1 MRNFIIKIRPTRPVT
16 LNMGMRMPSWYD
28 IYSLDDRDSKEDET
42 GMLNSFSSIKKI
54 IDNELLTIPES
65 RIVIGGFSQGAAMAL
80 LTGLLSENKF
90 GGVVALSFDRL
101 NELGYLKADFNS
113 YSNMG
118 HSSSD
123 EEISDLSDFLIK
135 ILP

>member
-16 LNMGMRMPSWYD
+16 LNMGMRMSSWYD

-90 GGVVALSFDRL
+90 GGVVALS
-101 NELGYLKADFNS
+101 GYLPLRSKIES
-113 YSNMG
+113 V
-118 HSSSD
+118 SS
-123 EEISDLSDFLIK
+123 FLIRVDEK
-135 ILP
+135 